1 MIREITEG
9 VEFGLQCRVE
19 MSRVRT
25 LNFHASRLVMR
36 ISTDDETP
44 CDLYLNSHSIRLTY
58 NS

>member
-9 VEFGLQCRVE
+9 GLQCRVE